1 MAKTHIVSS
10 SITTASSPSTYV
22 VPPIVIMPS
31 TTSSKALKHTN
42 STRKK
47 GRFRVRRVS
56 KTPDG
61 IKNSLKREASSS
73 PVKTVSIVTNAVWQG
88 MDQSTYLTRSINTRR
103 TDRKTDVMIYDVSKL
118 FSRYY
123 DIQLAS
129 KYTLHESG
137 NS

>member
-1 MAKTHIVSS
+1 
-10 SITTASSPSTYV
+10 
-22 VPPIVIMPS
+22 MPS

-73 PVKTVSIVTNAVWQG
+73 PLKTVSISTNAVWQG
-88 MDQSTYLTRSINTRR
+88 MDQSTYLTQSINTRR
-103 TDRKTDVMIYDVSKL
+103 KDRKIDVVIYDVSKL
-118 FSRYY
+118 FSKYY
-123 DIQLAS
+123 DIHLAS

-137 NS
+137 NV

>member
-1 MAKTHIVSS
+1 
-10 SITTASSPSTYV
+10 
-22 VPPIVIMPS
+22 MPS
-31 TTSSKALKHTN
+31 TTSSKTLKHTN

-61 IKNSLKREASSS
+61 IKNSLKREVSSS
-73 PVKTVSIVTNAVWQG
+73 PIKTVSIATNAVWQD
-88 MDQSTYLTRSINTRR
+88 MAQSTYLTQSTNTRR
-103 TDRKTDVMIYDVSKL
+103 TNRKIDVMIYDVSKL
-118 FSRYY
+118 FSRQY

-137 NS
+137 NYSVDPRLV